1 MANIN
6 FEKCPFYPLQF
17 DILDLESKKKIAQ
30 MEGAPWGAP
39 SAFGEFL
46 AESGQLRAEAPRP

>member
-17 DILDLESKKKIAQ
+17 DILDLESKKKKKVSQ
-30 MEGAPWGAP
+30 KEGAPWGAP
-39 SAFGEFL
+39 SAF
-46 AESGQLRAEAPRP
+46 RARVWRRRR